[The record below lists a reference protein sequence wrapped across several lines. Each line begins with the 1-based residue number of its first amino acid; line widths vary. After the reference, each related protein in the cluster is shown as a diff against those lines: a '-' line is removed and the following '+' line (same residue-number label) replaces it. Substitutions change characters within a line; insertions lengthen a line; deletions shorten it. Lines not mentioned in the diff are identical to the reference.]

1 MKIAILY
8 ICTGRYAQFFH
19 DFYQSAKQYFLTDED
34 KTFFVFT
41 DQVLP
46 EKSNDIRVF
55 HKHVK
60 GFPWTLYCVLTTSFL
75 YRMS

>member
-46 EKSNDIRVF
+46 DKSND
-55 HKHVK
+55 
-60 GFPWTLYCVLTTSFL
+60 TS
-75 YRMS
+75 M

>member
-46 EKSNDIRVF
+46 EKSNDIMVI
-55 HKHVK
+55 
-60 GFPWTLYCVLTTSFL
+60 PWTLYCVLTTSFL